1 MPRRNYT
8 TLPADYTVCLHA
20 DCPMAATCLH
30 QIAFS
35 ALQESEACLNLINPK
50 NCTKDSNCKFYRDSK
65 PVRYAYGFTGFQKK
79 MFPEQYRTFMNLLI
93 REFGRNEY
101 FARRRGE
108 LSLSPK
114 EQATVISALREAGI
128 AEPLPFDR
136 YEEQINY
143 YD

>member
-8 TLPADYTVCLHA
+8 TLPADYTVCLHE

-30 QIAFS
+30 QMAFYT
-35 ALQESEACLNLINPK
+35 LQQSESILQLINPT
-50 NCTKDSNCKFYRDSK
+50 NCTKNSTCKFYRDSK
-65 PVRYAYGFTGFQKK
+65 PVSYAFGFTGFQKR
-79 MFPEQYRTFMNLLI
+79 MFPSQYKTFMNSLI
-93 REFGRNEY
+93 KEFGRNEY
-101 FARRRGE
+101 FAYRRGS

-114 EQATVISALREAGI
+114 KQATVLAALHEADI
-128 AEPLPFDR
+128 TEDFLFDR